1 MLSHLKKDDN
11 SYDVFYQNLLEY
23 TKVGERMK
31 HIFIIKP
38 DQNNKN
44 IEAMIVK
51 VMQGYRYEIKY
62 THYPRHATLLA
73 KSYSGCN
80 YRIYAVG
87 GDGMI
92 HEIVQGLVIMNW

>member
-51 VMQGYRYEIKY
+51 VMHCSCSIISM
-62 THYPRHATLLA
+62 
-73 KSYSGCN
+73 KSRQY
-80 YRIYAVG
+80 
-87 GDGMI
+87 
-92 HEIVQGLVIMNW
+92 

>member
-44 IEAMIVK
+44 IGTLGIQDLNNTIPICCRIKSVK
-51 VMQGYRYEIKY
+51 QCSPLLFIKEIE
-62 THYPRHATLLA
+62 L
-73 KSYSGCN
+73 
-80 YRIYAVG
+80 
-87 GDGMI
+87 
-92 HEIVQGLVIMNW
+92 

>member
-1 MLSHLKKDDN
+1 MLSHLKDDN

-23 TKVGERMK
+23 TKVGGRMK

-51 VMQGYRYEIKY
+51 VMQGYR
-62 THYPRHATLLA
+62 
-73 KSYSGCN
+73 
-80 YRIYAVG
+80 
-87 GDGMI
+87 
-92 HEIVQGLVIMNW
+92 

>member
-44 IEAMIVK
+44 IEAVNGIP
-51 VMQGYRYEIKY
+51 
-62 THYPRHATLLA
+62 TNA
-73 KSYSGCN
+73 KTTKSS
-80 YRIYAVG
+80 
-87 GDGMI
+87 
-92 HEIVQGLVIMNW
+92 